1 LGLKRTVA
9 SKHQNHYSWTCFFV
23 QAKPLVIAGLP
34 PKEKQAR
41 RPKTNKRVRWRDEAD
56 PVHCSLVDIRYIER
70 ENKGKKICGKDLG
83 PVVLPAKVSRDVSVE
98 DFLRTVL
105 DWMPSWLK
113 EQKRF
118 REPPR
123 VHGELAVH
131 RLECMW
137 LPHPIA
143 SDLFRQ
149 RTQISRFVPHLKW
162 E

>member
-1 LGLKRTVA
+1 M
-9 SKHQNHYSWTCFFV
+9 
-23 QAKPLVIAGLP
+23 
-34 PKEKQAR
+34 
-41 RPKTNKRVRWRDEAD
+41 
-56 PVHCSLVDIRYIER
+56 DIRYIER

-131 RLECMW
+131 RLEDLYACGS
-137 LPHPIA
+137 PIPSPQICSGNA
-143 SDLFRQ
+143 HRLHGLFH
-149 RTQISRFVPHLKW
+149 I
-162 E
+162 